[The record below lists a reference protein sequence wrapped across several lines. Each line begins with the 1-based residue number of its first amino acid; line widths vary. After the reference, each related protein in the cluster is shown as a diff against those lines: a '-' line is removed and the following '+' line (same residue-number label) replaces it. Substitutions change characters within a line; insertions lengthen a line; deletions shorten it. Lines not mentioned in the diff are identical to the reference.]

1 MNNHRQHRVATS
13 DPADRSPETP
23 QGRGSALSRRR
34 FLQLGMMVAAA
45 GPIMTA
51 KPVES
56 TLHAGNAIEEHT
68 LSFGRTLHLVH
79 LSDIHIGPAMSRIR
93 LRGYMEQVGAMQ
105 PDLLVLTGD
114 LLNRSMDG
122 LEDGV
127 AELARIQ
134 PPYGTFVSLG
144 NHEHWFGQPEM
155 VTRAFER
162 QGLRVL
168 TNQREVV
175 ATREGPIV
183 MAGIDDLGS
192 GRADLAAAVQDRP
205 EACPTILL
213 SHHPEI
219 FPLAARADVELTLA
233 GHWHGGQIRIPIPGG
248 YLSIAHLNTPYPEG
262 LYRRGN
268 SLLYV
273 SRGLGTS
280 LLPIRINTPPEIS
293 VLHLF

>member
-1 MNNHRQHRVATS
+1 MNDHRKYLVATS
-13 DPADRSPETP
+13 DPAGRSPEPP
-23 QGRGSALSRRR
+23 QTRGSALSRRR

-45 GPIMTA
+45 GPILAA

-56 TLHAGNAIEEHT
+56 TLRAGTAIEEHT
-68 LSFGRTLHLVH
+68 LPFGRTLRMVH
-79 LSDIHIGPAMSRIR
+79 LSDIHIGPAMSRIQ
-93 LRGYMEQVGAMQ
+93 LRGYMEQVGAAQ

-127 AELARIQ
+127 TELARIQ

-144 NHEHWFGQPEM
+144 NHEHWFGQPEL

-168 TNQREVV
+168 TNRREVV
-175 ATREGPIV
+175 ETLEGPIV
-183 MAGIDDLGS
+183 MAGIDDLRS
-192 GRADLAAAVQDRP
+192 GRVDLAAAVQDRP
-205 EACPTILL
+205 AACPTILL

-219 FPLAARADVELTLA
+219 FPLAAQADVELTLA
-233 GHWHGGQIRIPIPGG
+233 GHWHGGQIRFPIPGG

-262 LYRRGN
+262 LYRRGS

-293 VLHLF
+293 VLNLF

>member
-1 MNNHRQHRVATS
+1 MNDHRQYHVATS
-13 DPADRSPETP
+13 DPADRAPETP
-23 QGRGSALSRRR
+23 LGRGTALSRRR
-34 FLQLGMMVAAA
+34 FLKLGMMVAAA
-45 GPIMTA
+45 GPLLTA

-56 TLHAGNAIEEHT
+56 TLLGGNAIEEHA
-68 LSFGRTLHLVH
+68 LPFGRTLRLVH
-79 LSDIHIGPAMSRIR
+79 LSDIHIGPAMSRIQ
-93 LRGYMEQVGAMQ
+93 LRGYMEQVGAVQ

-127 AELARIQ
+127 TELARIQ

-144 NHEHWFGQPEM
+144 NHEHWFGQPEI
-155 VTRAFER
+155 VTREFER
-162 QGLRVL
+162 RGLRVL
-168 TNQREVV
+168 TNQRVVV

-192 GRADLAAAVQDRP
+192 GRVDLAAAVQDRP

-219 FPLAARADVELTLA
+219 FPLAARAAVELTLA
-233 GHWHGGQIRIPIPGG
+233 GHWHGGQIRFPIPGG

-262 LYRRGN
+262 LYRRES

-293 VLHLF
+293 VLNLF

>member
-1 MNNHRQHRVATS
+1 MNDHRKYLVATS
-13 DPADRSPETP
+13 DPAGRSPEPP
-23 QGRGSALSRRR
+23 QTRGSALSRRR
-34 FLQLGMMVAAA
+34 FLQLGKMAAAA
-45 GPIMTA
+45 GPILAA

-56 TLHAGNAIEEHT
+56 TLRAGTAIEEHT
-68 LSFGRTLHLVH
+68 LPFGRTLRMVH
-79 LSDIHIGPAMSRIR
+79 LSDIHIGPAMSRIQ
-93 LRGYMEQVGAMQ
+93 LRGYMEQVGAAQ

-127 AELARIQ
+127 TELARIQ

-144 NHEHWFGQPEM
+144 NHEHWFGQPEL

-168 TNQREVV
+168 TNRREVV
-175 ATREGPIV
+175 ETLEGPIV
-183 MAGIDDLGS
+183 MAGIDDLRS
-192 GRADLAAAVQDRP
+192 GRVDLAAAVQDRP
-205 EACPTILL
+205 AACPTILL

-219 FPLAARADVELTLA
+219 FPLAAQADVELTLA
-233 GHWHGGQIRIPIPGG
+233 GHWHGGQIRFPIPGG

-262 LYRRGN
+262 LYRRGS

-293 VLHLF
+293 VLNLF